1 MSFQH
6 LVNFIGSV
14 PDNIQRHRFEGFSSN
29 LLKFTIPIA
38 RSGSQLSWV
47 LTSDPSLIWNTEVDL
62 LLPVIHSELW
72 KHLIKKGSL
81 RLHVSTAVM
90 V

>member
-1 MSFQH
+1 MW
-6 LVNFIGSV
+6 
-14 PDNIQRHRFEGFSSN
+14 FSSN

-72 KHLIKKGSL
+72 KHLIII
-81 RLHVSTAVM
+81 VSTCFLNYRNIQPREAM
-90 V
+90 DG